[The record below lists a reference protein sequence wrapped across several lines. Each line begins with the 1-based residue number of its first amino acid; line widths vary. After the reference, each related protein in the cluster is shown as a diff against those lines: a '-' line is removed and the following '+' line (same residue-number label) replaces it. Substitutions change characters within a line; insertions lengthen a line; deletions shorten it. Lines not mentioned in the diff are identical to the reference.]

1 MQTTIKV
8 KSKYSLIK
16 IFTFDVKNTFI
27 YTNESLAIFN
37 GMFCNNEIYN
47 SLNSIPTYM
56 WFLENSDAPIK
67 YLHWI
72 INHTK
77 IRIRLLDVKYFPICH
92 QYYSLESGYVT
103 DW

>member
-1 MQTTIKV
+1 MQTTIKI

-56 WFLENSDAPIK
+56 WFLENSDASIK
-67 YLHWI
+67 YLTLDYKSNSAVLHWFKKF
-72 INHTK
+72 TK
-77 IRIRLLDVKYFPICH
+77 SIRDRH
-92 QYYSLESGYVT
+92 EN
-103 DW
+103 